1 MKMTVQIHN
10 RLVAL
15 IASRNFYSNPFW
27 TDPTDPV
34 TDPGVRRISDAIRF
48 PDLAVALAPLGV
60 PFWVFS
66 GPSSYGLDRQVRAES
81 KAQYEQF
88 LLHLLRS
95 DPYRHAQILQWH
107 EARRAAEGILRIEE
121 HQRQLLEEQRR
132 LSDDLRQH
140 MQRQEADAARRRPEV
155 IREFWNRRL

>member
-1 MKMTVQIHN
+1 MMTTQTN
-10 RLVAL
+10 DRLVAL

-27 TDPTDPV
+27 MDPTDPR
-34 TDPGVRRISDAIRF
+34 TDPGVRRVSDAVRF
-48 PDLAVALAPLGV
+48 PDLAVALAPLGI

-66 GPSSYGLDRQVRAES
+66 GPSSYGLDRHVRAES
-81 KAQYEQF
+81 KARYEQF

-121 HQRQLLEEQRR
+121 QQRQLLEEQRR
-132 LSDDLRQH
+132 LNDDLRQH
-140 MQRQEADAARRRPEV
+140 MQRQEDAAAWRRQEV
-155 IREFWNRRL
+155 IRESWNRRL